1 MSTASPT
8 IEDIN
13 ELVAQAAIAADSAM
27 GTETEAFY
35 VAEHLAITDW
45 FVVTTGR
52 NPRAVR
58 ALVEKVEEAL
68 TIKYS
73 VKPITIEG
81 KEAGEWILMDYGD
94 FVVHVFG
101 SEARNYY
108 DLGRLWQDVP
118 RMKIEFEQRGDT
130 EEPIA
135 G

>member
-1 MSTASPT
+1 
-8 IEDIN
+8 
-13 ELVAQAAIAADSAM
+13 
-27 GTETEAFY
+27 
-35 VAEHLAITDW
+35 
-45 FVVTTGR
+45 
-52 NPRAVR
+52 
-58 ALVEKVEEAL
+58 
-68 TIKYS
+68 
-73 VKPITIEG
+73 
-81 KEAGEWILMDYGD
+81 MDYGD